1 MNDAIINPTVQKGR
15 LRSTVLSIFQR
26 RCHRDEMIP
35 SQFSDGK
42 TKAQRNQVPYQR
54 CQREQVGDSARM
66 QTGPH
71 QGLYQGSLLPL
82 EERGRPLVAK
92 CHIT

>member
-1 MNDAIINPTVQKGR
+1 MNDAVINPTVQKGR
-15 LRSTVLSIFQR
+15 LRSTVVSIFQG

-42 TKAQRNQVPYQR
+42 TKAQRNQVLYQR
-54 CQREQVGDSARM
+54 CQREQEGDRARM
-66 QTGPH
+66 QTG
-71 QGLYQGSLLPL
+71 LCQGSLLPL